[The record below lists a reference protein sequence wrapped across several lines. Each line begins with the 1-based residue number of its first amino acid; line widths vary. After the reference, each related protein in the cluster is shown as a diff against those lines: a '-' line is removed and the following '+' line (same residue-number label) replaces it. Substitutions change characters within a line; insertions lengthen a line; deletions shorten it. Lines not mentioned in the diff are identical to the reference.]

1 MLSAGTIITMLPSS
15 PHVLSVYEGFSEG
28 IVPALKELP
37 AEEAQKT
44 LCIDST
50 TCHVSVSQELAQ
62 TLGEVQV
69 NIVDAPVSG
78 GVYLAP
84 LIVSPGLMLN

>member
-1 MLSAGTIITMLPSS
+1 MLPSS

-28 IVPALKELP
+28 IIHALKELP

-50 TCHVSVSQELAQ
+50 TCHVSTSQELAQ
-62 TLGEVQV
+62 TLGKVQV

-78 GVYLAP
+78 GACLAT
-84 LIVSPGLMLN
+84 LVASPCLMLN

>member
-1 MLSAGTIITMLPSS
+1 MLPSS
-15 PHVLSVYEGFSEG
+15 PHVLSVYEGFGEG
-28 IVPALKELP
+28 VIPALKELP

-50 TCHVSVSQELAQ
+50 TCQVSTSQELAQ
-62 TLGEVQV
+62 ILGEAQV

-78 GVYLAP
+78 GAYLVP
-84 LIVSPGLMLN
+84 PIISPI